1 MGGYKDHRNALKPQN
16 MTYEERVNNM
26 KVKGKQQCNQLKK
39 VIQPGDTS
47 IMDNYYIFEH
57 GMNIDKKLGRPLS
70 YSSPQELSRQ
80 IGEYIQYCS
89 DKDLVPINSGL
100 ALWLGIDHGTM
111 VDWRDNPANPFSPIL
126 KKASELFHSFAQQK
140 TLDGQINP
148 ILYMF
153 LSKNYW
159 GMSDKTEIVH
169 RSSTS
174 GIDLDEQQRII
185 NSTPGIVIDAQ
196 IIESEPRSEDLCTN
210 TLPEDLGSQKAE
222 NLASEDLAAEN
233 LEDEDLDD
241 MLLGGSEDLGEAED
255 LGTYTQAED
264 LDNPVPENLA
274 DQAAED
280 LGTWDDDL

>member
-1 MGGYKDHRNALKPQN
+1 MPRNPSHRNALKPQN

-26 KVKGKQQCNQLKK
+26 KTKGKEQANYLKK
-39 VIQPGDTS
+39 VIHPGDTS

-57 GMNIDKKLGRPLS
+57 GMNIEKKIGRPLC
-70 YSSPQELSRQ
+70 YASPQELTEQ
-80 IGEYIQYCS
+80 IGEYIEYCHRTNI
-89 DKDLVPINSGL
+89 VPINTGL
-100 ALWLGIDHGTM
+100 ALWLGITSKTM
-111 VDWRDNPANPFSPIL
+111 IEWRDNPSHPFSEII
-126 KKASELFHSFAQQK
+126 KKASELFHSFVQQK

-196 IIESEPRSEDLCTN
+196 IIEHEQRSENLGTN
-210 TLPEDLGSQKAE
+210 TLPEDLGSNKAE
-222 NLASEDLAAEN
+222 NLASEDLGAEN
-233 LEDEDLDD
+233 LDD
-241 MLLGGSEDLGEAED
+241 VLLGGSENLG
-255 LGTYTQAED
+255 GAED
-264 LDNPVPENLA
+264 LDTYSQAENLA
-274 DQAAED
+274 DPVAED
-280 LGTWDDDL
+280 LDSWDDDL

>member
-16 MTYEERVNNM
+16 MTYEERVDNI
-26 KVKGKQQCNQLKK
+26 KLKGKQQCNQLKK

-47 IMDNYYIFEH
+47 VMDNYYIFEH

-70 YSSPQELSRQ
+70 YSSPHELSKQ
-80 IGEYIQYCS
+80 IGEYIHYCS
-89 DKDLVPINSGL
+89 ERNMVPINSGL

-111 VDWRDNPANPFSPIL
+111 VDWRDNPTNPFSPIL
-126 KKASELFHSFAQQK
+126 KKASDMFHSFAQQK

-185 NSTPGIVIDAQ
+185 SSTPGIVIEAQ
-196 IIESEPRSEDLCTN
+196 IIDSKPRL
-210 TLPEDLGSQKAE
+210 
-222 NLASEDLAAEN
+222 
-233 LEDEDLDD
+233 
-241 MLLGGSEDLGEAED
+241 ED
-255 LGTYTQAED
+255 LGTNTTLED
-264 LDNPVPENLA
+264 FDSQNAKKEPS
-274 DQAAED
+274 ED
-280 LGTWDDDL
+280 SEDFESILSGEDFATEDSLKTFTEDFDDL

>member
-16 MTYEERVNNM
+16 MTYEERVNNITT
-26 KVKGKQQCNQLKK
+26 KGKKEATYLKK
-39 VIQPGDTS
+39 VVKPGDTS

-57 GMNIDKKLGRPLS
+57 GLNIEKKMGRPLS
-70 YSSPQELSRQ
+70 YSSPEELSRQ

-100 ALWLGIDHGTM
+100 ALWLGIDSHTM
-111 VDWRDNPANPFSPIL
+111 NEWKDNPANPFAPIL

-196 IIESEPRSEDLCTN
+196 IIESEPRSEDLGTN

-222 NLASEDLAAEN
+222 NLGYEDLAAED
-233 LEDEDLDD
+233 LATEELDD

-255 LGTYTQAED
+255 LSTYTHAED
-264 LDNPVPENLA
+264 LADPVPE
-274 DQAAED
+274 D
-280 LGTWDDDL
+280 LDTWDDDL

>member
-1 MGGYKDHRNALKPQN
+1 MPRNPSHRNALKPQN

-26 KVKGKQQCNQLKK
+26 TTKGKKEATYLKK
-39 VIQPGDTS
+39 VVQPGDTS
-47 IMDNYYIFEH
+47 IMDNYHIFEH
-57 GMNIDKKLGRPLS
+57 GMNIEKKLGRPLS
-70 YSSPQELSRQ
+70 YSSPQEVSKQ

-89 DKDLVPINSGL
+89 DKELVPINSGL
-100 ALWLGIDHGTM
+100 ALWLGIDSQTM
-111 VDWRDNPANPFSPIL
+111 SEWRDNPANPFSVIL

-196 IIESEPRSEDLCTN
+196 IIESEPRSENLGIN
-210 TLPEDLGSQKAE
+210 TQAENLGSQKAE
-222 NLASEDLAAEN
+222 NLASEDLGAEN
-233 LEDEDLDD
+233 LDD
-241 MLLGGSEDLGEAED
+241 VLLGGSENLGGAENLD
-255 LGTYTQAED
+255 TYSQAK
-264 LDNPVPENLA
+264 NLA
-274 DQAAED
+274 DPVAED